1 MIKSMTGF
9 GKSVTESPGKKI
21 TVEIRSLN
29 SKSLDLNLRIPYLY
43 KEKEL
48 ELRSELSKQIER
60 GKLDVTVFTESTQ
73 ETLPVVI
80 NKNLAKKY
88 YQEIKI
94 LANELDADTTNFLS
108 LVLKMPDVL
117 KPEKEIAELDKNEWI
132 VVKDTINKAIEAFQE
147 FREDEGKV
155 LQKEFETRI
164 ETIEDLLKEVVSKD
178 SKRIKNIRSRIE
190 KNLDELFEK
199 EKIDKNRLEQE
210 LIYYIEK
217 LDITEE
223 KLRLKTHL
231 DYFLKTMKEPSG
243 GRKLGF
249 IAQEIGREINT
260 IGSKANDANIQQFVV
275 QMKDELEK
283 IKEQLLN
290 VL

>member
-9 GKSVTESPGKKI
+9 GKSVTEISGKKI

-73 ETLPVVI
+73 ETSPVVI

-88 YQEIKI
+88 YQEIKA
-94 LANELDADTTNFLS
+94 LANELDTDTRDFLS
-108 LVLKMPDVL
+108 LVLKMPEVL
-117 KPEKEIAELDKNEWI
+117 KPEKEIAELDKNEWG

-147 FREDEGKV
+147 FREDEGKI
-155 LQKEFETRI
+155 LQKEFEKRI
-164 ETIEDLLKEVVSKD
+164 ETIEDLLKEVVSND

-190 KNLDELFEK
+190 RNLDELFEN

>member
-1 MIKSMTGF
+1 MTGF
-9 GKSVTESPGKKI
+9 GKSVTEIPGKKI
-21 TVEIRSLN
+21 TVEMRSLN
-29 SKSLDLNLRIPYLY
+29 SKSLDLNLRLPYLY

-88 YQEIKI
+88 YQEIKA
-94 LANELDADTTNFLS
+94 LANELEADSTNFLS
-108 LVLKMPDVL
+108 LVLKMPEVL
-117 KPEKEIAELDKNEWI
+117 KPEKETAELDKNEWV
-132 VVKDTINKAIEAFQE
+132 VVKETISKAIEAFQQ
-147 FREDEGKV
+147 FRQEEGKV

-164 ETIEDLLKEVVSKD
+164 ESIEDLLKEVVSND

-190 KNLDELFEK
+190 RNLEELFEN

-231 DYFLKTMKEPSG
+231 EYFLKTMKEPSG

-260 IGSKANDANIQQFVV
+260 IGSKANDANIQKFVV